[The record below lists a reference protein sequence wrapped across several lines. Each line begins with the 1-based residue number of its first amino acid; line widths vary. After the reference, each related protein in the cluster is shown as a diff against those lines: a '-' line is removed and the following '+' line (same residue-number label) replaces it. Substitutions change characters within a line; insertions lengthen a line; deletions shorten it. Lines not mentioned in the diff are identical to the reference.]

1 MSRSTSLLVALL
13 VAVAAPPR
21 VVHSQGILDRVKQK
35 AKDRLN
41 AKADSAADK
50 GLDKIEGAI
59 RCVAT
64 DKACIKKAQDAGKSV
79 VVTDAKGHPL
89 KDQPYAQPPGA
100 PAAAAA
106 SASSGPPPGTGLWV
120 NYDFVPGDSVI
131 FAEDFTRDEVGEFP
145 KRLELVSGNYEVA
158 QASDGRY
165 MRGTAV
171 GYVKI
176 PLGRM
181 LPDRFTFEADIQVA
195 PGGYVKLYLADPD
208 KTNGIGYVQFNP
220 SESGVTGPGTES
232 ISAPAEDVNNTVFHA
247 RVMADGKHVKVY
259 VNDKR
264 VANAPSVNLG
274 RSNELW
280 LGLPGDENNPVL
292 ITNIRVAASARKLYD
307 ALAATG
313 RVATHGILFDTGA
326 DALRGESTPTLVEI
340 GQMLQQH
347 PDLKLTIEG
356 HTDNVGDA
364 ASNQSL
370 SERRAAAVKAYLVA
384 NYQIDASR
392 LSAKGYGASKSAAP
406 NTTPEGRQ
414 MNRRVELVKN

>member
-1 MSRSTSLLVALL
+1 MSRPTAFLAALL
-13 VAVAAPPR
+13 VAVAAPQ
-21 VVHSQGILDRVKQK
+21 VHSQGFIDRVKQK

-64 DKACIKKAQDAGKSV
+64 DKACIKKAQDAGKPV
-79 VVTDAKGHPL
+79 VVTDAKGNPL
-89 KDQPYAQPPGA
+89 KDQPYTQQSGA
-100 PAAAAA
+100 PANAA
-106 SASSGPPPGTGLWV
+106 SASTTPPGTGLWV

-131 FAEDFTRDEVGEFP
+131 FAEDFTRDDVGEFP

-158 QASDGRY
+158 QASDARY
-165 MRGTAV
+165 LRGTAI

-181 LPDRFTFEADIQVA
+181 LPDRFTFEADMQVA
-195 PGGYVKLYLADPD
+195 PGGYVKIFLADPD
-208 KTNGIGYVQFNP
+208 KTDGIGYVQFNP
-220 SESGVTGPGTES
+220 TESGVKGPGTES

-264 VANAPSVNLG
+264 VANAPSVSLG

-313 RVATHGILFDTGA
+313 RVATHGILFDTGS
-326 DALRGESTPTLVEI
+326 DELRGESTPTLKEI
-340 GQMLQQH
+340 GEMLQQH
-347 PDLKLTIEG
+347 ADLKLTIEG

-364 ASNQSL
+364 TSNQSL
-370 SERRAAAVKAYLVA
+370 SERRAAAVKQYLVT

-392 LSAKGYGASKSAAP
+392 LSSKGYGATKPTAP

>member
-1 MSRSTSLLVALL
+1 MSRPTALLAALL
-13 VAVAAPPR
+13 VAVAAPPKIAR
-21 VVHSQGILDRVKQK
+21 SQGFIDRVKQK

-50 GLDKIEGAI
+50 GLDKLEGAI

-64 DKACIKKAQDAGKSV
+64 DKACIKKAQDAGKPV
-79 VVTDAKGHPL
+79 VVTDAKGNPL
-89 KDQPYAQPPGA
+89 TDQPYAQQAG
-100 PAAAAA
+100 AA
-106 SASSGPPPGTGLWV
+106 SAAPSSTGAPGTGLWV

-131 FAEDFTRDEVGEFP
+131 FAEDFTRDDVGEFP

-158 QASDGRY
+158 QAADGRY
-165 MRGTAV
+165 LRGTAI

-176 PLGRM
+176 PLGRT
-181 LPDRFTFEADIQVA
+181 LPDRFTFEADMQVS

-208 KTNGIGYVQFNP
+208 KTDGIGYVQFNP
-220 SESGVTGPGTES
+220 TESGVKSPGTES
-232 ISAPAEDVNNTVFHA
+232 TSAPAEDVNNTVFHA

-307 ALAATG
+307 ALAAAG
-313 RVATHGILFDTGA
+313 RVATHGILFDTGS
-326 DALRGESTPTLVEI
+326 DALRGESTPTLTEI
-340 GQMLQQH
+340 GDMLRQH
-347 PDLKLTIEG
+347 PDLDLTIEG

-370 SERRAAAVKAYLVA
+370 SERRAAAVKQYLVT
-384 NYQIDASR
+384 NYQIDAGR
-392 LSAKGYGASKSAAP
+392 LTAKGYGASKPTAP